1 MQAALVNQHRHLA
14 SLPCASVSVT
24 LLLKFLQERLAVAWA
39 FRWLRNKSMMSRRLS
54 QSDTAL
60 HGVEPGTL
68 AKCQNPA
75 QLKLWAPF
83 HEASEARE
91 AHAAWN
97 KFQASG
103 WVCPRDRSASR
114 KPSFIDDDRKALRA
128 FLSGQPRCRLAE
140 SWRSAQGRRGR
151 ICPERGPHLHRGRL
165 CRPVVWCQ
173 GSGNLRHAGSLV
185 AGHAA

>member
-39 FRWLRNKSMMSRRLS
+39 FRWLRSKSMMSRRLS

-97 KFQASG
+97 KFQAFLGNPAAG
-103 WVCPRDRSASR
+103 WQRVGE
-114 KPSFIDDDRKALRA
+114 ALR
-128 FLSGQPRCRLAE
+128 GGE
-140 SWRSAQGRRGR
+140 V
-151 ICPERGPHLHRGRL
+151 E
-165 CRPVVWCQ
+165 
-173 GSGNLRHAGSLV
+173 LV
-185 AGHAA
+185 QSEVHTCTEDGFADR